1 MRTLFWIAA
10 LSLTLIGALPWAAYI
25 TLRSVIDARHVQ
37 PINARNLIISFLFAL
52 GLAFA
57 LRSVADPTTGEL
69 RIGSTV
75 AIAASFL
82 PAVIERLTRRYP
94 RLVLHLA
101 AGETG
106 MTYRNLQVRN
116 VDLLVAPMFTPMV
129 EEHMDAEILYDE
141 PLVVVA
147 GVSSTWAQRRK
158 IRLAELVDAEWVLS
172 PFDSLYGSVAAEA
185 FRAAG
190 LNVPRATVFSTST
203 PVRSALLASGRF
215 LSIVQASIVR
225 FGSGSTNLKV
235 LPIDLPTTRRPIG
248 VITLKNRTLNPV
260 AQLFIDC
267 AREVA
272 KGAIRR
278 SSS

>member
-1 MRTLFWIAA
+1 
-10 LSLTLIGALPWAAYI
+10 
-25 TLRSVIDARHVQ
+25 
-37 PINARNLIISFLFAL
+37 
-52 GLAFA
+52 
-57 LRSVADPTTGEL
+57 
-69 RIGSTV
+69 
-75 AIAASFL
+75 
-82 PAVIERLTRRYP
+82 
-94 RLVLHLA
+94 
-101 AGETG
+101 
-106 MTYRNLQVRN
+106 
-116 VDLLVAPMFTPMV
+116 
-129 EEHMDAEILYDE
+129 MDAEILYDE

-203 PVRSALLASGRF
+203 PVRSAMLASGRF
-215 LSIVQASIVR
+215 LSIVRASIVR

-248 VITLKNRTLNPV
+248 VITLRNRTLSPV
-260 AQLFIDC
+260 ARLFIDC

-272 KGAIRR
+272 KGAIKRG
-278 SSS
+278 SP